1 MSVLAQLGDVVKPQ
15 RDVTKV
21 ALYRLRHGDAMAARL
36 NDAAVAFDSV
46 AARGVA
52 DRLRMCAARENVW
65 MGSDLQRADDAGELY
80 DGVGTL
86 WACGSRLCPSCSASL
101 RRRARRRASVG
112 IESVRPA
119 NGERWRFVTLTAPTV
134 PGAGLLL
141 AMQVYQR
148 AWSLLR
154 KRQFWVN
161 RVRGGVKGVEWT
173 EGDTGD
179 GYHVHLHLLVC
190 GRWIEQV
197 GLRDEWTECIA
208 AAWRERGHDLQFN
221 TRTNA
226 AIVDVRL
233 VRSRGERA
241 GRRSASVSPDH
252 ALQEVCKYVCK
263 GEAWRAV
270 PDAHLVEVAAVER
283 WPRLFEVFGVAR
295 TRTAS
300 EAEGQ
305 KRMEM
310 RQRDLARLAEWIASD
325 PRVGTPSPG
334 SPALNW
340 RGIVSPA
347 LREAALAS
355 LDTHN
360 LSDGVKG
367 RARPP
372 GWTDE
377 GARERGP
384 TLRQLSVQLERSQW
398 LKILA
403 LRVVGARAYR
413 RFALSMQYPFAS
425 FVTLG
430 GETFGAS
437 EEGTRLA
444 A

>member
-1 MSVLAQLGDVVKPQ
+1 
-15 RDVTKV
+15 
-21 ALYRLRHGDAMAARL
+21 
-36 NDAAVAFDSV
+36 
-46 AARGVA
+46 
-52 DRLRMCAARENVW
+52 
-65 MGSDLQRADDAGELY
+65 
-80 DGVGTL
+80 
-86 WACGSRLCPSCSASL
+86 
-101 RRRARRRASVG
+101 
-112 IESVRPA
+112 
-119 NGERWRFVTLTAPTV
+119 
-134 PGAGLLL
+134 
-141 AMQVYQR
+141 
-148 AWSLLR
+148 
-154 KRQFWVN
+154 
-161 RVRGGVKGVEWT
+161 
-173 EGDTGD
+173 
-179 GYHVHLHLLVC
+179 
-190 GRWIEQV
+190 
-197 GLRDEWTECIA
+197 
-208 AAWRERGHDLQFN
+208 
-221 TRTNA
+221 
-226 AIVDVRL
+226 
-233 VRSRGERA
+233 
-241 GRRSASVSPDH
+241 
-252 ALQEVCKYVCK
+252 
-263 GEAWRAV
+263 
-270 PDAHLVEVAAVER
+270 
-283 WPRLFEVFGVAR
+283 
-295 TRTAS
+295 
-300 EAEGQ
+300 
-305 KRMEM
+305 MEM